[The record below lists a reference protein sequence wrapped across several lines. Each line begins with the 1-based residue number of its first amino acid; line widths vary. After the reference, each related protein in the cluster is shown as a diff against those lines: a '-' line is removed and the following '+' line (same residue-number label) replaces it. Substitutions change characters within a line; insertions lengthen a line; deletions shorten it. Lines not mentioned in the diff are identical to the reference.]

1 MGIPVLLV
9 ESDAVIK
16 TLLYIFVLCYIFV
29 ITFWNILSVHLVS
42 CDLFFTV
49 NFQWW
54 IQIIHKGRGGGGR
67 GIENGSELN
76 KTFLPSPPLILFA

>member
-9 ESDAVIK
+9 ESDAVTK
-16 TLLYIFVLCYIFV
+16 TLLHIFVLCYIFV
-29 ITFWNILSVHLVS
+29 ITFWNILNVYLVS

-54 IQIIHKGRGGGGR
+54 IQFVHKGREGGGR
-67 GIENGSELN
+67 GIEMVQN
-76 KTFLPSPPLILFA
+76 